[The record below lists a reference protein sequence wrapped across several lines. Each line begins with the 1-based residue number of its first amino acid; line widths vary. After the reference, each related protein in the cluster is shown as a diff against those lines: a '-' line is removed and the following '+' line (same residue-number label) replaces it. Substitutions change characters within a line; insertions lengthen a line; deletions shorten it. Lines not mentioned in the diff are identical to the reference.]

1 MKARTFPVGA
11 TYPDTSDGI
20 DQVAYDDP
28 RADRIRRR
36 VKRLLKTTPAP
47 VSFLNR
53 REALAK
59 LNWDA
64 VAEVINPYPDDEY
77 VVMFRIW
84 VRDRKGTGVEE
95 RALKKL
101 IEKEFSNARFMI
113 ELYME
118 DSTILDDED
127 GFEVKDD
134 D

>member
-1 MKARTFPVGA
+1 M
-11 TYPDTSDGI
+11 
-20 DQVAYDDP
+20 
-28 RADRIRRR
+28 
-36 VKRLLKTTPAP
+36 
-47 VSFLNR
+47 
-53 REALAK
+53 
-59 LNWDA
+59 
-64 VAEVINPYPDDEY
+64 AEVINPYPDDEY